1 MEKTIIYINKNFHLS
16 GKPVWSGFKRR
27 WKKWIEVIS
36 IFFESFSG
44 KRNRKAEG
52 LSEGDEESI
61 FFKDERHCSI
71 FVCLGNNPHGEG
83 KFYDPDG
90 ERRQLEELCS

>member
-1 MEKTIIYINKNFHLS
+1 MEKQKGYQRGMKNQF
-16 GKPVWSGFKRR
+16 
-27 WKKWIEVIS
+27 
-36 IFFESFSG
+36 
-44 KRNRKAEG
+44 
-52 LSEGDEESI
+52 
-61 FFKDERHCSI
+61 FFKEERHCSI